1 MKRMKNLISIVFLT
15 VWMLNV
21 VQAIAGVCGSGHCC
35 CCSKN
40 EVSVRTSVEA
50 LVGFC
55 GQKDCAIVVN
65 KEMKTPDTV
74 LPSFK
79 MSSLSQEAISVDY
92 FGVSQDAFLS
102 SFRLFLLHLRP
113 PLSEA
118 GLYIRYHQFLI

>member
-15 VWMLNV
+15 VWMLNA

-40 EVSVRTSVEA
+40 EASVRTSVEA
-50 LVGFC
+50 LVDFC
-55 GQKDCAIVVN
+55 GQKDCAMVVN

-79 MSSLSQEAISVDY
+79 MSSLSQEALSVDY
-92 FGVSQDAFLS
+92 FGVSKDAFLNSLRFS
-102 SFRLFLLHLRP
+102 SPHLRP
-113 PLSEA
+113 PLSDA
-118 GLYIRYHQFLI
+118 SLYIRYHQFLI